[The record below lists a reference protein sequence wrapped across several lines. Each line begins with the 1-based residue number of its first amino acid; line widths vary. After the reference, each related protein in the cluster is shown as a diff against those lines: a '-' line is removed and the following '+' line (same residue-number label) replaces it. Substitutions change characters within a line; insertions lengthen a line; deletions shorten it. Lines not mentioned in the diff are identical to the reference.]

1 MSLIYSFLQK
11 RRMQESHHGMVMVV
25 IAYLLSIL
33 LLILGSDVFYKINSA
48 AAGEV
53 EEAVVAQDTELQTFS
68 SLPGTYRFTASLE
81 EQMINPYQLPINL
94 EDFDTEEEVVDTSVE
109 DTLWFLGSA
118 VDNETFEQ
126 MLGQLEDH
134 VSNILA
140 TAEKPQQNKIQSFS
154 VNVESSDSVVTVSEE
169 EVTMLERIVEAEAGG
184 EDMIGKILI
193 ANVIFNRMADGH
205 FPDTVKEV
213 IFQNKNG
220 DYQFS
225 PVKSKRY
232 FKVTVSKETKKA
244 VQRALKG
251 EDYSEGALYFIAK
264 KRASAGGSAWF
275 NANLTRLFRHGG
287 HEFYKNK

>member
-48 AAGEV
+48 AAGV
-53 EEAVVAQDTELQTFS
+53 DEETIVAQDTELQTLS

-81 EQMINPYQLPINL
+81 GQMINPYQLPLNL
-94 EDFDTEEEVVDTSVE
+94 EDFDITEQVTDTSVE

-126 MLGQLEDH
+126 MLGQLGDH
-134 VSNILA
+134 VSNLLA
-140 TAEKPQQNKIQSFS
+140 TAEKAQQNKIQSFS
-154 VNVESSDSVVTVSEE
+154 VKVDSSDSVVTVSEE

-184 EDMIGKILI
+184 EDMVGKILI
-193 ANVIFNRMADGH
+193 ANVIFNRMADDH
-205 FPDTVKEV
+205 FPDTVQEV
-213 IFQNKNG
+213 IFQNKDG

-232 FKVTVSKETKKA
+232 FKVTVSKETRKA
-244 VQRALKG
+244 VQRALNG

-275 NANLTRLFRHGG
+275 NANLTRLFQHGG